1 MCPSGASYGA
11 SFYCQSCER
20 YTDPDI
26 PDHSSDSLCRKTL
39 KTAWLSQN
47 TPFVA
52 PSFGWLLGSVNL
64 VLPQR
69 GMPSLPVIAEATDAC
84 FSGSELCVFAKHPT
98 R

>member
-20 YTDPDI
+20 CTDPDI

-39 KTAWLSQN
+39 KMAWLSQN

-69 GMPSLPVIAEATDAC
+69 GMPSLSLV
-84 FSGSELCVFAKHPT
+84 
-98 R
+98 